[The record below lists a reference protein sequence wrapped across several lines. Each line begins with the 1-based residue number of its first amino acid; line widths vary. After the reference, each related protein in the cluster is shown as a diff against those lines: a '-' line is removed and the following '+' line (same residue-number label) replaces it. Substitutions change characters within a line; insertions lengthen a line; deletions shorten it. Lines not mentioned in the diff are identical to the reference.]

1 MEWSRK
7 RSIAFFLFC
16 LALLTLF
23 LYLHR
28 FGPIPTVQTLPAEG
42 NLIAFYAV
50 TFPSPFTRERGL
62 FLVDMDTRKI
72 MRWTST
78 SSGIGG
84 GRITWLEHSQQ
95 LFFVGI
101 LGEKSGIYTISVDGI
116 SKELPIFTQGEAGSL
131 SPAFS
136 RDERYLAFSRNGNIY
151 IYDLQTTEI
160 HQITHDD
167 AHNVQPRWS
176 PNDQALVFSSAA
188 TERAWLYTI
197 NRVDLDGSN
206 RISLTERLEGS
217 SSSARWSP
225 DGTMI
230 AFGVTSSRDVPR
242 SLWIM
247 DQDGSNAR
255 QIVPPHRSGER
266 TRGVGAFAWS
276 PDSRQI
282 AFASGRDG
290 FCYIT
295 VGYAF
300 ECTESIYLI
309 NIDGTGL
316 KRLTYRWQIGTSLTW
331 IR

>member
-1 MEWSRK
+1 MQWSRK
-7 RSIAFFLFC
+7 RSIAVFFFC
-16 LALLTLF
+16 LALFTLF
-23 LYLHR
+23 LYLRR

-42 NLIAFYAV
+42 NLLAFYAV

-72 MRWTST
+72 MRWTSA
-78 SSGIGG
+78 SSGVGG
-84 GRITWLEHSQQ
+84 ARIAWQEQSQQ
-95 LFFVGI
+95 LLFFGI
-101 LGEKSGIYTISVDGI
+101 LGSRSGFYTISTDGVI
-116 SKELPIFTQGEAGSL
+116 EQAP
-131 SPAFS
+131 FS
-136 RDERYLAFSRNGNIY
+136 RQTDSFGHTLSHNGRYLAFSRMGNIY
-151 IYDLQTTEI
+151 IHDLQTAEFR
-160 HQITHDD
+160 QLTHDD
-167 AHNVQPRWS
+167 ANNVPTHWS
-176 PNDQALVFSSAA
+176 PDDQALVFSSAA
-188 TERAWLYTI
+188 TERAWRYTV

-206 RISLTERLEGS
+206 RISLTEHLEGS
-217 SSSARWSP
+217 SSGARWSP
-225 DGTMI
+225 DGAMI
-230 AFGVTSSRDVPR
+230 AFTVTSSRDAPR

-300 ECTESIYLI
+300 ECTQSIYLI

-316 KRLTYRWQIGTSLTW
+316 KRLTHRWQIGTSLTW

>member
-1 MEWSRK
+1 MQWSRK

-16 LALLTLF
+16 FAFFASF
-23 LYLHR
+23 LYLRR

-50 TFPSPFTRERGL
+50 TFPSPFTREGGL
-62 FLVDMDTRKI
+62 FLVDMDTQKI
-72 MRWTST
+72 MRWTSA
-78 SSGIGG
+78 SSGVGSA
-84 GRITWLEHSQQ
+84 RIVWQEQSQQ
-95 LFFVGI
+95 LLFFGT
-101 LGEKSGIYTISVDGI
+101 LGSRSGLYTISADGVI
-116 SKELPIFTQGEAGSL
+116 EQAP
-131 SPAFS
+131 FS
-136 RDERYLAFSRNGNIY
+136 RQTDSFGHTLSHNGRYLAFSRMSNIY
-151 IYDLQTTEI
+151 IHDLQTAEI

-167 AHNVQPRWS
+167 AHNVEPRWS
-176 PNDQALVFSSAA
+176 PDDQALVFSSAV
-188 TERAWLYTI
+188 TRSEWLYVIHRI
-197 NRVDLDGSN
+197 NLDGSN

-225 DGTMI
+225 DGTMV
-230 AFGVTSSRDVPR
+230 AFGVTSSRDAPR

-255 QIVPPHRSGER
+255 QIVPPHRSGEH

-282 AFASGRDG
+282 AFVSGRDG

-295 VGYAF
+295 VGYEAF
-300 ECTESIYLI
+300 ECAESIYLI

-316 KRLTYRWQIGTSLTW
+316 KRLTHRWQIRTSLTW